1 MLYPGD
7 PVPPFRVRGLANPRY
22 SFGSAAGR
30 YVVVSFIGSA
40 ATPGAMTFYRQMR
53 QTIGPFDDIF
63 ACAFI
68 VTSDPQDEP
77 AGHFEE
83 RYPGLRIFV
92 DGDHAMTRLF
102 GCARQGDD
110 GCTAITATS
119 WILDPG
125 MRVIRVLPATDLMIH
140 RDAICAALEGLM
152 PAQED
157 RESWAPVLKVPGIFE
172 PALCH
177 DLIAYAGQRGLRESG
192 FMNTDPTSGNTILQV
207 DHRHKRRGDCTIEDP
222 TLREAVQARIVRR
235 LIPQVERSFQ
245 FKATR
250 IERTIVSCYDAGTG
264 GYFRPHT
271 DNSTLGTAHRRFAV
285 SIGLNAEEYEGGDL
299 RFPEFGAR
307 TYRPDTGGAIV
318 FSCSLLHEALPVTHG
333 RRFVMLPF
341 LYDEAAA
348 RIRLDNARHLDDP
361 HLREQVL
368 QSMGIPEE
376 SRTAG

>member
-30 YVVVSFIGSA
+30 YIVVSFIGAA
-40 ATPGAMTFYRQMR
+40 ATAGATIFYRQMR
-53 QTIGPFDDIF
+53 ETIGPFDDLF

-68 VTSDPQDEP
+68 VTNDPRDET
-77 AGHFEE
+77 AGYFEE

-92 DGDHAMTRLF
+92 DGDHAMARLF

-110 GCTAITATS
+110 GGTAITPTS

-125 MRVIRVLPATDLMIH
+125 MRVIQVLPATDLSTH
-140 RDAICAALEGLM
+140 RDAICAALEGLT

-157 RESWAPVLKVPGIFE
+157 QGSWAPVLKVPGIFE
-172 PALCH
+172 PALCR
-177 DLIAYAGQRGLRESG
+177 DLIAYASRQGLKESG
-192 FMNTDPTSGNTILQV
+192 FMNTDPISGKTVLQV
-207 DHRHKRRGDCTIEDP
+207 DHRHKRRSDCTIENP
-222 TLREAVQARIVRR
+222 TLREAVQVRIARR
-235 LIPQVERSFQ
+235 LIPQVERAFQ

-285 SIGLNAEEYEGGDL
+285 SIGLNAEDYEGGDL

-318 FSCSLLHEALPVTHG
+318 FSCSLLHEALPVTQG
-333 RRFVMLPF
+333 RRFAMLPF

-348 RIRLDNARHLDDP
+348 QIRLRNARHLDDP
-361 HLREQVL
+361 QLREQIL
-368 QSMGIPEE
+368 QTMGAIEE
-376 SRTAG
+376 SRRAG